1 MSFSPFKLYT
11 QYRPDIEHF
20 TPFSERTYT
29 LTHSDQT
36 GDLFLT
42 VSKEFATD
50 QTNEMRDEVFGWW
63 TQPKNNQVQFQGSVL
78 VGTEDIPETAQQIR
92 YQIFMREMS
101 TALKGIFYGE
111 RWLLE
116 TYPFLKESP
125 IWIQFR
131 SNLPQYSGNIYFGTV
146 KDYM

>member
-1 MSFSPFKLYT
+1 MSFSPYKVYT
-11 QYRPDIEHF
+11 QYRPDIAHF

-42 VSKEFATD
+42 ISKELAVD

-63 TQPKNNQVQFQGSVL
+63 SLQPNTSVLFQGSVL
-78 VGTEDIPETAQQIR
+78 VGTNAFPETQQDIR
-92 YQIFMREMS
+92 YQIFMREMG

-111 RWLLE
+111 RWLVE
-116 TYPFLKESP
+116 MNPFLSEAP
-125 IWIQFR
+125 IWIQFN
-131 SNLPQYSGNIYFGTV
+131 SNLPQYRGNVYFGKV
-146 KDYM
+146 SDYM

>member
-1 MSFSPFKLYT
+1 MSFSPYKLYT
-11 QYRPDIEHF
+11 QYRPDIAHF
-20 TPFSERTYT
+20 TPFSERIYT

-42 VSKEFATD
+42 VSKEFAVD

-63 TQPKNNQVQFQGSVL
+63 SLLPDTTVQFQGSVL
-78 VGTEDIPETAQQIR
+78 VGTEDIPESQQDIR
-92 YQIFMREMS
+92 YQVFMREMS

-111 RWLLE
+111 RWLVEMNPVLFE
-116 TYPFLKESP
+116 AP
-125 IWIQFR
+125 IWIQFK
-131 SNLPQYSGNIYFGTV
+131 SNLSKYRGNVYFGRV